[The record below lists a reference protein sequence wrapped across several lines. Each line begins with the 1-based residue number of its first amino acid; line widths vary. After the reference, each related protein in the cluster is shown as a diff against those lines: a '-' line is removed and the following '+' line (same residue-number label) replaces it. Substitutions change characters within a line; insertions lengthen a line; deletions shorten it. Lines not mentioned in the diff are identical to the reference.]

1 VKRDRSS
8 VGVLGIGRVGL
19 PLALL
24 FAEAGYRVVACDTNG
39 KRVADLRRGR
49 SPLREIDSKRI
60 RAAVRGGLLAPTTD
74 FSELSAVHAAIL
86 CVPTPL
92 TAHREPD
99 LTHVVCAAKEVARY
113 ARRGVLVV
121 LESTTYPGTTRD
133 VVRPI
138 LEARGWRVGKDF
150 FLAFSPEREDPS
162 NPTYSTK
169 NIPKLVGG
177 VDTPS
182 LERARRLYS
191 DVIDLVVPVESCEI
205 AEAAK
210 LLENVFRAVN
220 VALVNELKVVF
231 HHMGIDVWDVIA
243 AASTKPFGFMPF
255 FPGPGL
261 GGHCTP
267 IDPFYLTWKAR
278 EFDVPTKFIEL
289 AGEVNRLMP
298 SFVLDRVRS
307 ALNERRQSVRGARI
321 LVLGVAYKRNVDD
334 VRESPAIKLIELL
347 EHEGALVEYH
357 DPLVPRLPRAR
368 RGFRGSVPLSR
379 QRLAAANLVLVA
391 TDHEAVDYDR
401 VLRDARLIV
410 DTRRVFR
417 PDGKKVLG
425 A

>member
-1 VKRDRSS
+1 

-24 FAEAGYRVVACDTNG
+24 FAEAGYRVVACDTNEG
-39 KRVADLRRGR
+39 RVADLRRGR
-49 SPLREIDSKRI
+49 SPVREIDSKRV
-60 RAAVRGGLLAPTTD
+60 RAAVRGGFLAPTTD

-99 LTHVVCAAKEVARY
+99 LSHVVSAANQVARY
-113 ARRGVLVV
+113 ARRGVLVI

-177 VDTPS
+177 MDAPS

-298 SFVLDRVRS
+298 YFVLDRVRS
-307 ALNERRQSVRGARI
+307 ALNERRQSVRDARI

-347 EHEGALVEYH
+347 EHEGAVVEYH

-368 RGFRGSVPLSR
+368 RGSRGSVPLSR
-379 QRLAAANLVLVA
+379 QRLASADLVLVA
-391 TDHEAVDYDR
+391 TDHESVDYDR